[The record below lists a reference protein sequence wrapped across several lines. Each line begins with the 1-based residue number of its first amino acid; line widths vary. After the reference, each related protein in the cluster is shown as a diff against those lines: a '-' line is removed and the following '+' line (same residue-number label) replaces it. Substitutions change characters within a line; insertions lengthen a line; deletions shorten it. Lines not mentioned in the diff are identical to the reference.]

1 MRAFASLL
9 DNAVDYP
16 SFRQGDIVRRYDDD
30 DDNCLVVWV
39 WRDWL
44 WLDPVE
50 YRNAAP
56 FTGRVHDYQ
65 LVRRG
70 QI

>member
-1 MRAFASLL
+1 MKTVFALH
-9 DNAVDYP
+9 D
-16 SFRQGDIVRRYDDD
+16 SFDRPPLRQGDTVRRHDDD
-30 DDNCLVVWV
+30 ENRVVIWI

-50 YRNAAP
+50 CRDSAP
-56 FTGRVHDYQ
+56 FTGRVYDYR

-70 QI
+70 QL

>member
-1 MRAFASLL
+1 MNTVSARYDSL
-9 DNAVDYP
+9 DNQ
-16 SFRQGDIVRRYDDD
+16 SFRQGDIVRRHGG
-30 DDNCLVVWV
+30 DDNCVIIWI

-50 YRNAAP
+50 YRSAAP
-56 FTGRVHDYQ
+56 FTGRIHDYQ

-70 QI
+70 HL

>member
-1 MRAFASLL
+1 MNTVFARHDSL
-9 DNAVDYP
+9 DRRP
-16 SFRQGDIVRRYDDD
+16 FRQGDVVRRHDDD
-30 DDNCLVVWV
+30 ENCVIIWI

-50 YRNAAP
+50 YRSAAP

-65 LVRRG
+65 LVRRSHL
-70 QI
+70 

>member
-1 MRAFASLL
+1 MKFAFSR
-9 DNAVDYP
+9 DDSVDLP
-16 SFRQGDIVRRYDDD
+16 SFRQGDTARRHDNDDD
-30 DDNCLVVWV
+30 CIVISV

-50 YRNAAP
+50 YRGAAP
-56 FTGRVHDYQ
+56 FTGRAHDYQ